1 MTELS
6 STPNALSTRFAP
18 AVESAL
24 LGAALGD
31 AAGYPVELLP
41 AADISPE
48 NLPLDNGSELIFSDD
63 TQLLCYT
70 LDALTEV
77 LEWNN
82 RGVAADEL
90 ACLWLSYLRWARGMG
105 YEMPENAPFSLDRE
119 IDTADSLH
127 DRQGPGKATLAAL
140 LSGEMQ
146 SVSKNMNPEA
156 LGSGASV
163 RAAAL
168 GFLPVATEQTVVL
181 LAARSAALTHGHP
194 EALAS
199 ATACALLVRQLLAQ
213 VTGAASGSL
222 RDAAVIARATCE
234 RIGAMD
240 SIPGDAA
247 LTIEALD
254 SALDNV
260 SAATLAE
267 RAGDDWRAT
276 TVLSLALAF
285 ALEAEESMD
294 SMPSERVLVHALNS
308 AASVDSD
315 SDSIAALTGLFLC
328 LRYPQLL
335 ESVPESIL
343 SRLRGAEDIRAVAER
358 YLSQLV

>member
-1 MTELS
+1 MTECT
-6 STPNALSTRFAP
+6 STPLASSPAFGP

-24 LGAALGD
+24 LGAAAGD

-41 AADISPE
+41 AAEITSE
-48 NLPLDNGSELIFSDD
+48 NLPLSNASELIFSDD

-90 ACLWLSYLRWARGMG
+90 ACLWLAYLRWVRGMG
-105 YEMPENAPFSLDRE
+105 YELLENAPFSLDRE
-119 IDTADSLH
+119 IDSAESLH
-127 DRQGPGKATLAAL
+127 DRQGPGQATLEAL

-146 SVSKNMNPEA
+146 SVSKNMNPDA
-156 LGSGASV
+156 LGSGALV

-199 ATACALLVRQLLAQ
+199 AVACALTVRELLAQ

-222 RDAAVIARATCE
+222 RDAVTIARELCE
-234 RIGAMD
+234 HIASMD
-240 SIPGDAA
+240 SIPGSAT
-247 LTIEALD
+247 LSIEALD
-254 SALDNV
+254 NALSDA
-260 SAATLAE
+260 SAAELAE
-267 RAGDDWRAT
+267 RAGNDWRAT
-276 TVLSLALAF
+276 TVLSLAIAF
-285 ALEAEESMD
+285 ALEAEKSMD
-294 SMPSERVLVHALNS
+294 SMPAERVLVQALNS

-315 SDSIAALTGLFLC
+315 SDSTAALTGLFLC
-328 LRYPQLL
+328 VRYPQLL
-335 ESVPESIL
+335 ESVPESVL
-343 SRLRGAEDIRAVAER
+343 TRLRGAEDIRAVAQR
-358 YLSQLV
+358 YLAQLV